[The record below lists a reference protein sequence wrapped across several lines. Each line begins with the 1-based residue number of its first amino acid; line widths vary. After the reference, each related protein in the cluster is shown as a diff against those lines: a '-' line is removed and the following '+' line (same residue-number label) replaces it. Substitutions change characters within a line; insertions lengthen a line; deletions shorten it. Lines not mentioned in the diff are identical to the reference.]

1 MKVMSLMN
9 MSLELCV
16 LEADASDF
24 SLYVLLKKMEGKSL
38 ENRGGLTLCFELVV
52 LLCQYNPVSFLY

>member
-1 MKVMSLMN
+1 